1 VLRSPK
7 ALLLLRAASVLRLA
21 VHKRAASVLRPVVR
35 AGSVLRLAVHKPA
48 VQCLAVHKRA
58 LPVAMVP
65 LLLHR
70 PVHMVLRPA
79 KLVVMRR
86 LASLIS
92 R

>member
-1 VLRSPK
+1 MASRHLPLVLRSPK

-21 VHKRAASVLRPVVR
+21 VHK
-35 AGSVLRLAVHKPA
+35 
-48 VQCLAVHKRA
+48 LAVHKRA
-58 LPVAMVP
+58 LPVVMVP

-86 LASLIS
+86 PASLIS